1 MSSRDYRLV
10 MHDNRLFA
18 LLDEAEEDALRA
30 ALKWLLAKTLPR
42 VPLDVRPGRD
52 EVVLRK
58 TGRVLIDPERN
69 TGAVVFGDDSTDAY
83 AVRQHEDMN
92 LHHPVPGTQA
102 KFLERTFE
110 EGRETMQLIMATVI
124 RRRLLGR

>member
-1 MSSRDYRLV
+1 
-10 MHDNRLFA
+10 
-18 LLDEAEEDALRA
+18 
-30 ALKWLLAKTLPR
+30 
-42 VPLDVRPGRD
+42 
-52 EVVLRK
+52 
-58 TGRVLIDPERN
+58 
-69 TGAVVFGDDSTDAY
+69 
-83 AVRQHEDMN
+83 MN